1 MSHSDSGHLGNLKSF
16 DELLSTVKGF
26 PVGYNPSKNEFQIKA
41 LEAKSAEGHN
51 QLANLN
57 VMMSV
62 YKSAVEHR
70 TEVYAP
76 FQNLTTSIFNYIK
89 STDASYKA
97 VDDVAQI
104 IRKLKGQRAGKK
116 VTPPATGENTQESS
130 QISVSQ
136 LSFNERLNNFDRLI
150 RQLELIPQY
159 VPNEINLSVAGLRDY
174 YIRMNAA
181 NDALLKAENDIS
193 NARVS
198 RNREFYDPQT
208 GLVEIGKGDKLYIKA
223 IFGASSPQYRQ
234 VSGIS
239 FKSYIN

>member
-16 DELLSTVKGF
+16 DELLSAVRGF

-41 LEAKSAEGHN
+41 LEAKSAEGHK
-51 QLANLN
+51 QIENLN
-57 VMMSV
+57 VIMSA

-70 TEVYAP
+70 AVVYTP
-76 FQNLTTSIFNYIK
+76 FQNLATSIFNYVK
-89 STDASYKA
+89 STDASDVN
-97 VDDVAQI
+97 VDNVAQI

-116 VTPPATGENTQESS
+116 IIPPATGENPQVPE

-150 RQLELIPQY
+150 RQLETIPQY
-159 VPNEINLSVAGLRDY
+159 IPNESNLTLASLRDY
-174 YIRMNAA
+174 YNTMNAA
-181 NDALLKAENDIS
+181 NNAVLKAENDLS

-198 RNREFYDPQT
+198 RNKEFYDPLS
-208 GLVEIGKGDKLYIKA
+208 GLVEIGRGDKLYIKA
-223 IFGASSPQYRQ
+223 IFGASSPQYHQ

-239 FKSYIN
+239 FTSFRN